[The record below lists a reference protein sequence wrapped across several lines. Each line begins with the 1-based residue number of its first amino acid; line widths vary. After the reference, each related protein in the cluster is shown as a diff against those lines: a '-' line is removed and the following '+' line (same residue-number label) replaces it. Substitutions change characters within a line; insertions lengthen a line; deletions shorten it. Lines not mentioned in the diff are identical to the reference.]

1 MVDPLSGAEL
11 EINVL
16 KLTDYVMP
24 ARAIVLGRMISVL
37 EAEQI
42 EDKKKQR
49 NDRLLAIPFASPW
62 LTKSSAATS
71 SSSIRRKWKDMI
83 LVESRA
89 FCLCHGQEHNCG
101 VVLHVTR
108 TVD

>member
-16 KLTDYVMP
+16 KFTDYVMP

-42 EDKKKQR
+42 EDKK
-49 NDRLLAIPFASPW
+49 NSATIASW
-62 LTKSSAATS
+62 LFRSQA
-71 SSSIRRKWKDMI
+71 
-83 LVESRA
+83 L
-89 FCLCHGQEHNCG
+89 G
-101 VVLHVTR
+101 
-108 TVD
+108 